1 MRSAFTLIE
10 VVAAAAIASIAGV
23 ALLQMNSQS
32 SFLFTRAKQT
42 AMVAERL
49 SIVGNHADARFAHT
63 TKSLDTI
70 LGDTYS
76 IENDDFRKWLD
87 TQRIDYEERLVDTIR
102 FDSGDDGSGG
112 DEALTYEEE
121 ADASLTP
128 VLQFELIQVSMKQG
142 EDHGAV
148 LVTRPLF

>member
-10 VVAAAAIASIAGV
+10 VVAAAAIASIAGI

-32 SFLFTRAKQT
+32 TFLFSKAKQT

-63 TKSLDTI
+63 TKSLYTI
-70 LGDTYS
+70 LGDTYR
-76 IENDDFRKWLD
+76 IENDDLRKWLD
-87 TQRIDYEERLVDTIR
+87 AQRIDYEERLVDTIR
-102 FDSGDDGSGG
+102 FDSDDDGSGS
-112 DEALTYEEE
+112 DEPMTYEEE
-121 ADASLTP
+121 ADAAAAP
-128 VLQFELIQVSMKQG
+128 VLQFELIQVSMKQD

-148 LVTRPLF
+148 LITRPLF